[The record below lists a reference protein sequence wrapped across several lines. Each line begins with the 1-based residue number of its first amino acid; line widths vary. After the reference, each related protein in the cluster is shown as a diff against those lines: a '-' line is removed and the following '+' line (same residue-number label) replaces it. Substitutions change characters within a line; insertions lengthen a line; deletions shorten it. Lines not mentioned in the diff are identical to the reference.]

1 MKEITDKIDQFS
13 ETEWEVY
20 FGDPEK
26 KITQAAGPS
35 CVATLIVWAAEEA
48 GLPCLTFGGNIYIYN
63 GTHYSKESLA
73 DIIYVALKR
82 IGFPLAFV
90 NDSDFLKKVEKNIQV
105 ASQRHRNNIEM
116 NPRGLNFQDGCLM
129 ISRKDV
135 KFLPHSPNRVFT
147 YCLPFKYNGERKKSE
162 VWAPFIEQI
171 IPDAE
176 YRAYTMAS
184 LANALAGDPMYA
196 QRMLLLMGVGA
207 SGKSTLIDAICS
219 TIGTDNVCNVDDLK
233 NVTKDDSRFR
243 IDLANNIL
251 CICGDASGN
260 IGNKDVLKQIIS
272 KEELAG
278 RRLYKEVEYFTPR
291 ASLIVAS
298 NEIGF
303 THTLS
308 DSGIARRLD
317 IIEFRESIPEERRD
331 PHIGRKLERT
341 NEQRE
346 MILDLIDALMT
357 MQNEN
362 DGKMVRPARLVS
374 MLEKLKKEGDTFL
387 SFLHESGLEP
397 AAETGVGTVWLQQK
411 EMADMFNR
419 YRQDNRNGTISTP
432 KVKQKARD
440 HGCKEEKGRSNG
452 WKYLFKVFDNKA
464 FDDMRT
470 SVIFDSNTK

>member
-1 MKEITDKIDQFS
+1 MQEIKEKIEQFS
-13 ETEWEVY
+13 EMEWEVH

-26 KITQAAGPS
+26 KITQALAPA
-35 CVATLIVWAAEEA
+35 CTATIIVWAAEEA
-48 GLPCLTFGGNIYIYN
+48 GLPCLTFGGNIYLYN
-63 GTHYSKESLA
+63 GSHYGRESLSE
-73 DIIYVALKR
+73 IIYCALQR
-82 IGFPLAFV
+82 LSLPLALV
-90 NDSDFLKKVEKNIQV
+90 NDSEFLKRVEKNIQV
-105 ASQRHRNNIEM
+105 ASTRHRNNIEM
-116 NPRGLNFQDGCLM
+116 NPRGINFKDGCLM

-147 YCLPFKYNGERKKSE
+147 YALPFNYNGERTKSE
-162 VWAPFIEQI
+162 VWTPFIEQI
-171 IPDAE
+171 IPDEE
-176 YRAYTMAS
+176 YRSYTMAS

-207 SGKSTLIDAICS
+207 SGKSTLIDAICA

-317 IIEFRESIPEERRD
+317 IIEFRESIPEEKRD
-331 PHIGRKLERT
+331 PHIGRKLERE

-346 MILDLIDALMT
+346 MILDLIDALMA
-357 MQNEN
+357 MQNEH
-362 DGKMVRPARLVS
+362 DGKMVRPARLVA
-374 MLEKLKKEGDTFL
+374 MLEKMKKEGDTFL
-387 SFLHESGLEP
+387 SFLYESGMEP
-397 AAETGVGTVWLQQK
+397 AGEPGVKTVWLQQR
-411 EMADMFNR
+411 EMANMFNR
-419 YRQDNRNGTISTP
+419 YRQDNRHGTISTN
-432 KVKQKARD
+432 KVRQKARD
-440 HGCKEEKGRSNG
+440 HGSLEEKGRSNQ
-452 WKYLFKVFDNKA
+452 WKYLFKVFDSKA
-464 FDDMRT
+464 FDEMRT
-470 SVIFDSNTK
+470 TVIFDSTKK